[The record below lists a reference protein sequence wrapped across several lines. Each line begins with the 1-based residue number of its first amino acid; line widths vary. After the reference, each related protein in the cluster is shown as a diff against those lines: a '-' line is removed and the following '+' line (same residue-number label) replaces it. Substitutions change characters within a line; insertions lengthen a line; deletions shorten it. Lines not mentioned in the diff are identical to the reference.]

1 MAITKDKVNEVLALP
16 VEDRAYLVRQLI
28 ESLYQETDP
37 GAEDAWAAE
46 IDRRS
51 EEIEKNAVE
60 CRPLNDSIQD
70 IRAELKAR
78 RQSS

>member
-28 ESLYQETDP
+28 ESLDQETDP
-37 GAEDAWAAE
+37 GAEAAWAAE

-51 EEIEKNAVE
+51 DEIEKNTVE
-60 CRPLNDSIQD
+60 CRPVDDSIQD
-70 IRAELKAR
+70 IRAELNAR

>member
-16 VEDRAYLVRQLI
+16 EEDRAYLARQLI
-28 ESLYQETDP
+28 ESLDQEADP
-37 GAEDAWAAE
+37 GAENAWAAE

-51 EEIEKNAVE
+51 DEIEKNKVE
-60 CRPLNDSIQD
+60 CRPVDDSIRD
-70 IRAELKAR
+70 IRAELNAR